1 MRGSY
6 RSPRVGEWRA
16 RARTLV
22 FMLTATVLM
31 LAGRPALSAAPCRP
45 ASPQSGSNCS
55 KDSQCCAG
63 LVCQS
68 SACRPGCR
76 VSGVFYAEGVNNP
89 ANSCQSCQPALST
102 SSFSAVTNGVSCSDG
117 NACTQTDSCQG
128 GACRGT
134 NSLTCS
140 AQDQCHSAGT
150 CNRSTGLCSNPSK
163 PNGTACDDT
172 NLCTRTDSCQSGV
185 CRGTNPV
192 SCTAQ
197 DACHS
202 AGTCDPATGACSSPA
217 KANGTPCSDSNA
229 CTRRDT
235 CQAGTCTG
243 SNPVIC
249 QSSEQCHDPGTCN
262 PASGACSSPNKADGT
277 LCHDGDACTTG
288 DRCQDGAC
296 AGTSVTCP
304 GDACH
309 DAGTCDALTGA
320 CVSPPKPD
328 GTACTD
334 GDACTTVDTCV
345 AGICQG
351 GVPRTCQPLQACHTA
366 ETCDHTTGQCVS
378 SPLPDGTACFDFNA
392 CTSGDACLAG
402 SCHGNPVTCA
412 APDACHEAGSCD
424 PISGWC
430 SNPVKP
436 DGSTCSDGNACT
448 TIDGCLGG
456 VCTGG
461 LPVSCLAGP
470 PPPCHGPT
478 ACDPATGQ
486 CGSPALEDGVAC
498 DDGVACT
505 TSDTCHGGV
514 CRGSACSAT
523 QACCGTSGCLDL
535 GSDNANCG
543 ECGHACT
550 DSACLLGQCYA
561 GCVINGAGYPNGAR
575 NPGNNC
581 QACNTAISRTAWQ
594 NLGDFNNHPF
604 CSEGCA
610 SGGCVFGVCNL
621 ASPGG
626 GCPSDACA
634 SRSCNGVTCTS
645 TPINEGGAC
654 TPALSTN
661 SCKSSVS
668 GTCNQGACIAVDA
681 NEGGYC
687 RVTDPI
693 TTGNDRDCRSR
704 VDGTCVAGS
713 CSPQAV
719 PNGTTCSW
727 HTSPC
732 VAASCVDG
740 ICPFPH
746 VVTCFVPQGCGASGT
761 CDPATNQCGNYPG
774 PFSNE
779 LSCGS
784 LVDGWHPEDCCPG
797 QECRC
802 PPFGFCSIYYC
813 Y

>member
-1 MRGSY
+1 MRGSC
-6 RSPRVGEWRA
+6 RSPRFEKWGVV

-31 LAGRPALSAAPCRP
+31 LAGLPALSAPPCRP

-63 LVCQS
+63 LVCQTRN
-68 SACRPGCR
+68 CRPGCR
-76 VSGVFYAEGVNNP
+76 VGGALYAAGALNP
-89 ANSCQSCQPALST
+89 ANACQICQPST
-102 SSFSAVTNGVSCSDG
+102 TTSAFTNVANGASCGDG
-117 NACTQTDSCQG
+117 DACTQTDTCQAG
-128 GACRGT
+128 VCIGA
-134 NSLTCS
+134 NPVTCS
-140 AQDQCHSAGT
+140 AQDQCHLAGT
-150 CNRSTGLCSNPSK
+150 CNPSSGLCSNPSK
-163 PNGTACDDT
+163 SD
-172 NLCTRTDSCQSGV
+172 
-185 CRGTNPV
+185 
-192 SCTAQ
+192 
-197 DACHS
+197 
-202 AGTCDPATGACSSPA
+202 
-217 KANGTPCSDSNA
+217 GTPCS
-229 CTRRDT
+229 
-235 CQAGTCTG
+235 
-243 SNPVIC
+243 
-249 QSSEQCHDPGTCN
+249 
-262 PASGACSSPNKADGT
+262 
-277 LCHDGDACTTG
+277 DGDACTTG
-288 DRCQDGAC
+288 DRCQGGTCSGLGATIC
-296 AGTSVTCP
+296 FSP
-304 GDACH
+304 DQCH
-309 DAGTCDALTGA
+309 DAGTCNPATGA

-328 GTACTD
+328 GTACSD
-334 GDACTTVDTCV
+334 GDGCTTVDTCV
-345 AGICQG
+345 GGACQG
-351 GVPRTCQPLQACHTA
+351 GVPRICQGQQACHSP

-378 SPLPDGTACFDFNA
+378 SPLPDGTVCFDFNA

-402 SCHGNPVTCA
+402 SCHGTPVTCTA
-412 APDACHEAGSCD
+412 SDACHEAGSCD
-424 PISGWC
+424 PIGGRC

-436 DGSTCSDGNACT
+436 DGTTCSDGNACT

-461 LPVSCLAGP
+461 LPVQCLNNP
-470 PPPCHGPT
+470 PLPCHGPT

-498 DDGVACT
+498 EDGSACT
-505 TSDTCHGGV
+505 TSDTCHGGI
-514 CRGSACSAT
+514 CLGSACSAT
-523 QACCGTSGCLDL
+523 QTCCGASGCLDL
-535 GSDNANCG
+535 GSDSANCG

-561 GCVINGAGYPNGAR
+561 GCVINGVGYPNGAR

-581 QACNTAISRTAWQ
+581 QACNTAVSRTAWQ

-604 CSEGCA
+604 CTQGCA

-634 SRSCNGVTCTS
+634 ARSCNGVTCTS

-654 TPALSTN
+654 TPTLSTN
-661 SCKSSVS
+661 PCKSSVS

-687 RVTDPI
+687 RVTNPI

-704 VDGTCVAGS
+704 VDGTCVEGS

-746 VVTCFVPQGCGASGT
+746 IVTCFVPQGCGAEGT

-774 PFSNE
+774 PFSDE
-779 LSCGS
+779 LACGS
-784 LVDGWHPEDCCPG
+784 LVDGWHPEHCCPG